1 MKPNLNQR
9 LLVVVAHPDDE
20 VLGCAGLL
28 LDNYKKGG
36 ENFVLYLNNGC
47 NFRTNYHAKRIE
59 NQIIEV
65 SKMLKFVPFVEEF
78 KTGEFDTYPQRKL
91 NDIVAK
97 YVRTVKAKTV
107 VTHIANDLHLDH
119 KIVNQAVM
127 VACRFAK
134 KSPVRTVLEM
144 PVISSSEI
152 NPQFNF
158 QPNLFLD
165 VTNYIDTKKAAM
177 EKYVDEVESM
187 KELRGSEAI
196 EGWAI
201 FYGMHIGVKYAEAY
215 KLIRGMI
222 P

>member
-1 MKPNLNQR
+1 MKPNLKKR

-28 LDNYKKGG
+28 LDNYKNGG
-36 ENFVLYLNNGC
+36 ENFVLYLNNGFQRRE
-47 NFRTNYHAKRIE
+47 NFHVKRIE
-59 NQIIEV
+59 NQIVEV
-65 SKMLKFVPFVEEF
+65 SKLLRFVPFVEEF
-78 KTGEFDTYPQRKL
+78 NASEFDIYPQRKF
-91 NDIVAK
+91 NDIVSK
-97 YVRTVKAKTV
+97 YVRTVKPTIV

-119 KIVNQAVM
+119 RIVNAAVM

-134 KSPVRTVLEM
+134 NSPVKTLLEM

-158 QPNLFLD
+158 QPNLFVD
-165 VTNYIDTKKAAM
+165 VTNYIEIKKEAM

-187 KELRGSEAI
+187 KELRGALGI

-201 FYGMHIGVKYAEAY
+201 FYGMHINVKYAEAF
-215 KLIRGMI
+215 KLVRGI
-222 P
+222 LT